1 MRAGGECQASG
12 SQPGRVRPAE
22 GQADRAARTS
32 VLVCHSSRA
41 RHCKFAWCELCAVM
55 DKLFL
60 VSESVCLVFAAGEQ
74 VQGVPASNGR
84 EESHQI

>member
-22 GQADRAARTS
+22 GQADRAACTS
-32 VLVCHSSRA
+32 ALVSRA
-41 RHCKFAWCELCAVM
+41 RHCKFARCELCAVM

-74 VQGVPASNGR
+74 GQGVPAPNGR